1 MPKLVKKIVKVF
13 SRKSFLLYD
22 MHAYTTS
29 GIDLGAPDHEN
40 TFTPSNI
47 SK

>member
-1 MPKLVKKIVKVF
+1 MPKFVEKLVKVF
-13 SRKSFLLYD
+13 SRKSFPLYA
-22 MHAYTTS
+22 HTTS

-40 TFTPSNI
+40 TFTSLNI